1 MSKGARVTLAAIVA
15 ERALSPSLPREVP
28 AGAALYD
35 VVLHALSVMCG
46 ADAAGITSVELKV
59 GMFRAAAWRW
69 FARGARG

>member
-1 MSKGARVTLAAIVA
+1 MTGLAAIVA
-15 ERALSPSLPREVP
+15 DRALSPSSPREVP
-28 AGAALYD
+28 AGAAPYD

-46 ADAAGITSVELKV
+46 ADAAGIGSTQLKV

>member
-1 MSKGARVTLAAIVA
+1 MTALAAIVA

-28 AGAALYD
+28 AGAGPYD

-46 ADAAGITSVELKV
+46 ADAAGIGSAELRA

-69 FARGARG
+69 FRRPR